1 MKAAFLTGIK
11 KFEIRDVPKP
21 AIKNADDVLIRL
33 KSIGVCGSD
42 IHYYLDGKIG
52 SQVVEFP
59 FIIGHECSGTVEETG
74 DEVSGVKKGERVAID
89 PAISCGRCE
98 ECISGRENVCKQIK
112 FLGCPGQIEGCLKE
126 FLIMPEKNLYPLPDG
141 LSFEDGV
148 MLEPLAIAV
157 YAVMLSQLRNGETI
171 AVLGSGPLGLLTLE
185 AAILQGAS
193 LSFASDRVDERV
205 DMASRF
211 GANFSFNYNTT
222 DVVEE
227 ILERTDGHGVDIA
240 FECAGEQATIDQ
252 GIQILKPDGRF
263 LLIGIPRLDKV
274 SFMPHLMRRKELLIQ
289 NVRRQNRTVDEAID
303 LAKRGK
309 IDLKKY
315 VTHRFTLDEVGQA
328 YDLVSNYRG
337 GVIKAIINL

>member
-1 MKAAFLTGIK
+1 M
-11 KFEIRDVPKP
+11 
-21 AIKNADDVLIRL
+21 LIRL

-52 SQVVEFP
+52 SQIVKFP

-74 DEVSGVKKGERVAID
+74 YKVSRVKKGEHVAVD
-89 PAISCGRCE
+89 PAISCSRCK
-98 ECISGRENVCKQIK
+98 ECVSGRENVCKQIK

-126 FLIMPEKNLYPLPDG
+126 FLIMPEKNLHPLPDD

-157 YAVMLSQLRNGETI
+157 YAVKLSQLQSGETI

-193 LSFASDRVDERV
+193 LSFASDRVPERV
-205 DMASRF
+205 DVASRF

-227 ILERTDGHGVDIA
+227 ILERTDGRGVDIV

-263 LLIGIPRLDKV
+263 LLIGIPHVDKV
-274 SFMPHLMRRKELLIQ
+274 SFIPHVMRRKELLIQ
-289 NVRRQNRTVDEAID
+289 NVRRQNRTVSQAID
-303 LAKRGK
+303 LAKSAK
-309 IDLKKY
+309 INLKKY
-315 VTHRFTLDEVGQA
+315 VTHRFMLNEVGQA